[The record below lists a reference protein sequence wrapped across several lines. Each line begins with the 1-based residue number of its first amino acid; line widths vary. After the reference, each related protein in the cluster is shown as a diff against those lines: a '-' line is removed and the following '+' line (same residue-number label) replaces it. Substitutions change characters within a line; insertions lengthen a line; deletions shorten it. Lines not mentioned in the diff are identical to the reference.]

1 MRIDTTAEEVII
13 TLTGNY
19 YQPGEE
25 LSIKEEIV
33 VGSILEGKVTGIT
46 KFGAFVELPGGTT
59 GLVHISEVA
68 DEYVKDINDFLK
80 KADQVKVRVL
90 NVEKNGKIGLS
101 IRQAANDYKPGPKQ
115 KGGKPSGGPGKASFE
130 DKMNRFLKESDERLL
145 DLKRNT
151 ESKRG
156 GRGSFREAF

>member
-1 MRIDTTAEEVII
+1 M
-13 TLTGNY
+13 
-19 YQPGEE
+19 
-25 LSIKEEIV
+25 
-33 VGSILEGKVTGIT
+33 GSIVEGVITGIT

-59 GLVHISEVA
+59 GLVHISEIA
-68 DEYVKDINDFLK
+68 DEYVKDINEFFK
-80 KADQVKVRVL
+80 KADKVKVKVL
-90 NVEKNGKIGLS
+90 NIENNGKVGLS
-101 IRQAANDYKPGPKQ
+101 IRQAEEGYKPQTKNS
-115 KGGKPSGGPGKASFE
+115 KSKPAVVNKASFE